1 MNEQKGAFKNLY
13 QNLITPILKKDSGID
28 AEYLTNLSLSLLSFS
43 SRKYNWPV
51 VSSILKNLNSEFSI
65 IDKRLSQNICGI
77 NFRNP
82 IGLAAGFD
90 KNGNAANIW
99 KDFGFGFAEL
109 GTVTKFAQNGNPKPR
124 LFRLAEEEAALNRMG
139 FNNNG
144 AENLVKNFVEQGIE
158 SLKKTGRIFV

>member
-1 MNEQKGAFKNLY
+1 MNEQKGVFKNLY
-13 QNLITPILKKDSGID
+13 KNLITPILKKDSGID

-43 SRKYNWPV
+43 SRKYNWPL
-51 VSSILKNLNSEFSI
+51 VSSILKNLNEEFSI
-65 IDKRLSQNICGI
+65 VDKRLTQKICGI
-77 NFRNP
+77 NFSNP

-144 AENLVKNFVEQGIE
+144 AENPFYLMLPLLLLV
-158 SLKKTGRIFV
+158 